1 MSTKTVLICNA
12 DDNTLLESSPHPSI
26 LNRNSFDKHI
36 LNGELNN
43 VDRFIISAELNWSKK
58 RLSDFHGLEI
68 IKELRVKSKSK
79 ASILVTS
86 HFPYEKVNAAFCK
99 HASGSLRYLQDSG
112 VNYISTLDVENIG
125 FKSLD
130 DKFKPQ
136 LDEKLLDYLL
146 GNLYNDAAYLI
157 IELDTLFEA
166 ILEEDGNTLDILK
179 LDQFFNKLI
188 NCFNEHEEKLLLI
201 KKELYNNLESFP
213 EIDKTD
219 LFDQLQGVK
228 YKLEKIFTH
237 QQPKVFNTDR
247 GFNTP
252 NYGKVL
258 YVDNNGKFGEKIR
271 QKLFGERI
279 ECILAF
285 DINEALEIL
294 KNDDTNDITL
304 LVCDHKFLNDKKQF
318 HHQQAFHLSQA
329 LDNMPNLVNMLVF
342 TGLNPYSSNPL
353 TTQYGRMV
361 ESMMKS
367 KVFYDQN
374 GLDKFCDIAKKL
386 CKNAFEKIGDCTA
399 FKKAKIHKFLYKL
412 HRESPDYHII
422 ENDISEFAMYS
433 VLELIK
439 HGEIPK
445 RLLPNLNGRLE
456 NKNTDKDL
464 DNFRQILIGRRI
476 VLGLCQVP
484 HKLLFRFE
492 EELNRYSSLDKKDTW
507 YLLYNAIRHGELKLN
522 YDGIEDTEL
531 HNVVNRNLRMS
542 IRQNYNWQAS
552 KGFPLTIE
560 EKNWL
565 YRYSEKFANLELPEQ
580 A

>member
-1 MSTKTVLICNA
+1 MSNKTVLICNA
-12 DDNTLLESSPHPSI
+12 DDNSLLKYSPHPSI
-26 LNRNSFDKHI
+26 LDRNSFDKHVH
-36 LNGELNN
+36 NGEFNN
-43 VDRFIISAELNWSKK
+43 VDRFIISAQLNWSKK
-58 RLSDFHGLEI
+58 DFSDFHGLEI

-86 HFPYEKVNAAFCK
+86 HFPYEKVNDEFCK
-99 HASGSLRYLQDSG
+99 QASGNFRFLQDSG

-146 GNLYNDAAYLI
+146 GNLYNDAEYI
-157 IELDTLFEA
+157 ITELNTLCEA
-166 ILEEDGNTLDILK
+166 ILEEDGNTLDVSK

-188 NCFNEHEEKLLLI
+188 NCFCDKEEELLLI
-201 KKELYNNLESFP
+201 KTGLYNNLESFP
-213 EIDKTD
+213 EIDKSD

-228 YKLEKIFTH
+228 NKLERIFIH
-237 QQPKVFNTDR
+237 QQTKTFNTTHE
-247 GFNTP
+247 FNAP
-252 NYGKVL
+252 KYGKVL
-258 YVDNNGKFGEKIR
+258 YVDNNGKFGRKIK
-271 QKLFGERI
+271 QKLFEEQI
-279 ECILAF
+279 HCILAS
-285 DINEALEIL
+285 DINEALDIL
-294 KNDDTNDITL
+294 KKDDNNDITL
-304 LVCDHKFLNDKKQF
+304 LVCDYKFLNDKKQF
-318 HHQQAFHLSQA
+318 HHKQAFHLSQE
-329 LDNMPNLVNMLVF
+329 LNKMPNLVNMLVF
-342 TGLNPYSSNPL
+342 TGLNSYSSNPL

-361 ESMMKS
+361 ESVMKS
-367 KVFYDQN
+367 KVFYDEN
-374 GLDKFCDIAKKL
+374 GLDKFCTIAKKL
-386 CKNAFEKIGDCTA
+386 CKNAFEKIKECNA
-399 FKKAKIHKFLYKL
+399 FKAGTTHKFLYKV
-412 HRESPDYHII
+412 HRESRDYHII
-422 ENDISEFAMYS
+422 EDDIAEFAMHS
-433 VLELIK
+433 VEELVK

-445 RLLPNLNGRLE
+445 ILLPNLNGRLS

-464 DNFRQILIGRRI
+464 DNFRQILVGRRI

-492 EELNRYSSLDKKDTW
+492 KELNKYSRLDKKDSW

-542 IRQNYNWQAS
+542 IKQNYNWRAS
-552 KGFPLTIE
+552 KGYPLTIE

-565 YRYSEKFANLELPEQ
+565 YKYSEKFANLELPEQ